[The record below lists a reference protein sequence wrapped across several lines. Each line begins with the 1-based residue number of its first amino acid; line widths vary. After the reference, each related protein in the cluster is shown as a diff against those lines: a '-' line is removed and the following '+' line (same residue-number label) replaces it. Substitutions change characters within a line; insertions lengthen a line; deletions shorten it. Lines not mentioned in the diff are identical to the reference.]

1 MSQRPW
7 VIPWPSAQRSG
18 AGLPPPSPPLEK
30 WFISWEIVKY
40 GTWKGYDGIY
50 IYIFLL
56 PTNDYTS
63 DGVTGIY
70 IYSNLPANKELE
82 QCFQACI
89 DAVSLICSKFPTV
102 LSIRA
107 GAILELDG
115 VCPKTGWS
123 CRASWHLHIFMWLR
137 FWGPTNVPR
146 NVRLIDILGIF
157 TFYFHVLLYNEKY
170 GN

>member
-1 MSQRPW
+1 MAQRPS
-7 VIPWPSAQRSG
+7 VIPLPSAQRSG
-18 AGLPPPSPPLEK
+18 AGLPPPSPPLQK
-30 WFISWEIVKY
+30 WFLAWEIVKY
-40 GTWKGYDGIY
+40 GTWNGYDGIY
-50 IYIFLL
+50 IY
-56 PTNDYTS
+56 
-63 DGVTGIY
+63 Y
-70 IYSNLPANKELE
+70 IYRNLPANKELE

-102 LSIRA
+102 LSIRG
-107 GAILELDG
+107 GAILELVG

-123 CRASWHLHIFMWLR
+123 CRASWHLHTFMWLR

-157 TFYFHVLLYNEKY
+157 TFYFHGILYNEKY